1 VSTGEGKLENV
12 NLVFDELIS
21 ILKMC
26 LDKAEEGDKSRIKK
40 IYFHLWVRYVM
51 SILVWIQRSHSLSLY
66 NISNR

>member
-40 IYFHLWVRYVM
+40 IYFHL
-51 SILVWIQRSHSLSLY
+51 
-66 NISNR
+66 